1 MFQIH
6 KYLPYTTFG
15 IVLLT
20 AALFH
25 YSGVVT
31 ISRRL
36 ILSLLS
42 LLVVVTGLIVGFIMI
57 IPYFNCVLME
67 NHRVVEQPFK
77 SENLTQKMTR
87 GAVDFIERYRV
98 FSLIHGDQ
106 KTDLLVVLFEDHSC
120 ICYVILYTE
129 ENIHAL

>member
-1 MFQIH
+1 MTNLRDCQPGHGTVFQIH

-15 IVLLT
+15 IVLVT

-25 YSGVVT
+25 HSGVVT

-36 ILSLLS
+36 TLSLLS
-42 LLVVVTGLIVGFIMI
+42 LSAVVTGLIVGFVLI

-67 NHRVVEQPFK
+67 NHRVVEQPFS

-87 GAVDFIERYRV
+87 EAVDFIERYRV
-98 FSLIHGDQ
+98 FLP
-106 KTDLLVVLFEDHSC
+106 
-120 ICYVILYTE
+120 
-129 ENIHAL
+129 